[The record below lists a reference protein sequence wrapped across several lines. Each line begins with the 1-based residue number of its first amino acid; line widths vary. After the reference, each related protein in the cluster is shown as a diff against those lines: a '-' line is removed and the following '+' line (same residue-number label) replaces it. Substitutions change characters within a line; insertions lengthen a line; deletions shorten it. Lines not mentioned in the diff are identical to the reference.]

1 MDNLYPVFLNLK
13 GKPCVVIGGGKVSC
27 RKIQRLLACGAMVKI
42 ISPSIEPELEH
53 YLEEHDLLTWIQRG
67 YIGPQDLE
75 GGFLVFVAT
84 DDPVLNEN
92 IRLQANQLNILVNV
106 ASNAHLGDF
115 IVPATFSKGDL
126 QISISTSG
134 KVPGL
139 TKLIKETLEGQFI
152 PEYKVLIEVLEQV
165 RQAVIKDSTFK
176 QENLIL
182 LKEIVKDYD
191 SILNDLTAGVS
202 RDIVTQ
208 KLLSKLK

>member
-1 MDNLYPVFLNLK
+1 MDNLYTVSLNLK

-27 RKIQRLLACGAMVKI
+27 RKVQRLLACGAMVKVVA
-42 ISPSIEPELEH
+42 PSIQPQLQ
-53 YLEEHDLLTWIQRG
+53 YCLEEHDLLTWIQRG

-75 GGFLVFVAT
+75 GASLVFVAT

-139 TKLIKETLEGQFI
+139 SKLIKEALEDQFI

-165 RQAVIKDSTFK
+165 RQAVIKDSSSK
-176 QENLIL
+176 KENLAL
-182 LKEIVKDYD
+182 LKEIVNDYN
-191 SILNDLTAGVS
+191 SILSDLTSGVS
-202 RDIVTQ
+202 RDIITQ
-208 KLLSKLK
+208 KLLNKLI